1 MSLYEVLT
9 SASSHA
15 DAARAMLYHTDAAG
29 LLRGAVWTRENDGG
43 WVRPSRVGPVQA
55 RALESCLAWHP
66 GLFRQ
71 MARTTAGICLRFA
84 TDGTEVAVSV
94 RLDDEPSGTA
104 DVLAPLDKGRR
115 RPHDGFSA
123 IADGRAL
130 ACVMPQTV
138 GRALPWMDDAEG
150 PGAGIGIV
158 SFSLERHSWR
168 GAGTMAIPGL
178 GARHEVC
185 LWLPCLRGCEVR
197 DVWSDGT
204 YIEPLPERP
213 HLLVLGDSL
222 GQGFCAD
229 DPLLAWPSLL
239 AAHLSLEL
247 VNQSIGGQVFQ
258 PSALMGESVEEVST
272 IVIELGNNYRHE
284 ACTVAE
290 VTRDVRA
297 YLREVVRAYPTARVV
312 VVTPTGHDEDA
323 WPVHP
328 RSCAR
333 EVPAIVRAAARKLG
347 LHVID
352 GTRLI
357 ERGDVVLSDGE
368 HPSAA
373 GHVQMAARLAVM
385 LEGGA

>member
-15 DAARAMLYHTDAAG
+15 DAARAMLHRTTAEG
-29 LLRGAVWTRENDGG
+29 MLRGAVWTQKVDGG

-84 TDGTEVAVSV
+84 TDGTEVALSV

-123 IADGRAL
+123 ICDGRVL
-130 ACVMPQTV
+130 GCVMPQTLS
-138 GRALPWMDDAEG
+138 RPLPWMDDEEG
-150 PGAGIGIV
+150 PGIGIV
-158 SFSLERHSWR
+158 SFVLEHHSFR

-185 LWLPCLRGCEVR
+185 LWLPCLRGCEIR
-197 DVWSDGT
+197 DLWVDGT
-204 YIEPLPERP
+204 YVEPLTERP
-213 HLLVLGDSL
+213 HLLVMGDSI

-258 PSALMGESVEEVST
+258 PSVLMGDSLDEVS
-272 IVIELGNNYRHE
+272 IVAIELGNNYRHE

-297 YLREVVRAYPTARVV
+297 YLREVARAYPDSLVV
-312 VVTPTGHDEDA
+312 VITPTGYDEEA

-347 LHVID
+347 MQVID
-352 GTRLI
+352 GMRLI
-357 ERGDVVLSDGE
+357 ERGDVVLADGE

-373 GHVQMAARLAVM
+373 GHAQMAARLAVA
-385 LEGGA
+385 LAGGAK